1 MIKQSLRD
9 KLTSL
14 NIKVSKKRD
23 EAEHNTN
30 PNKAV
35 FNFIV
40 EKAEELSGQG
50 YSQGFFY
57 FDETYQNFEIPTDQG
72 NYSYDTETVL
82 NMLGR
87 KEIGFTYILDETYD
101 EGRRFFVVWSDY
113 GNQYNEVIKVPQD
126 L

>member
-1 MIKQSLRD
+1 MIKQSLRN

-14 NIKVSKKRD
+14 NIKVSEKRD
-23 EAEHNTN
+23 KAEHNTN